1 MMDRR
6 RRLAVVDHD
15 RQAEAEK
22 PASRSERVQ
31 ARCETEQIRRQGQL
45 DRATGQSSAACH
57 GIISFRAGTRPA
69 GGERSSREQRA
80 LLAS

>member
-31 ARCETEQIRRQGQL
+31 ARCETADKEAGPARPRDRDAVQRCLPRHHFISGRNTAGRR
-45 DRATGQSSAACH
+45 RAV
-57 GIISFRAGTRPA
+57 
-69 GGERSSREQRA
+69 E
-80 LLAS
+80 